1 MAADDGMDGAPKPR
15 GRRLDVVYGLIGT
28 GLQVGTGVIMLP
40 AVAATLSPSHLTFW
54 YIFLTI
60 QTLALLIEFGFT
72 PTLSRN
78 FTYVLHGA
86 RELQTEGV
94 PSGGRG
100 PVDTVLLANLLRA
113 SRRLYFAMALI
124 VLALLGLGG
133 TAYLYALMRTTNDIA
148 WIWPGWAV
156 FIVALAL
163 QTAFSWQSC
172 VTHGADRMRKVYQVF
187 TVARLTQVILS
198 LVGLYYFPTV
208 LTLAAAYAVSV
219 LVGIVHARLV
229 IRDILKRAAAT
240 PGDGPTAAAILRTIT
255 PTAAKLGWVTVGEFF
270 TNRFS
275 LLAVSL
281 AIGAAAAAEYAIAM
295 QAMMVLLAVSQIGT
309 SLSVPRLA
317 AARLAGDRDALRELY
332 AFCIVASVTLLGT
345 GSIAFMLLGEPILR
359 WIGSET
365 MLPPLPVLVLLGLT
379 FTVAVNAHTAMNV
392 ITTGNRVPHLRAVL
406 LTGAATTLGVIAV
419 ALTKGSLLAFV
430 AVQGVTQ
437 LAFNF
442 WRWPVFAF
450 RETGLSPGAL
460 WRSAIA
466 GGRRVVLGH
475 A

>member
-1 MAADDGMDGAPKPR
+1 MAADDGIDHAPKPR

-40 AVAATLSPSHLTFW
+40 AVAATLSPSQLTFW
-54 YIFLTI
+54 YVFLTI
-60 QTLALLIEFGFT
+60 QTLAFLIEFGFT

-113 SRRLYFAMALI
+113 SGRLYSFMAII
-124 VLALLGLGG
+124 VITLLGIGG
-133 TAYLYALMRTTNDIA
+133 SIYLAALMRTTNDIA
-148 WIWPGWAV
+148 GIWPAWAV
-156 FIVALAL
+156 FIAALTL
-163 QTAFSWQSC
+163 HTNFSWQGC
-172 VTHGADRMRKVYQVF
+172 VLHGADRMRQVYQVF
-187 TVARLTQVILS
+187 TVARMTQVVLS
-198 LVGLYYFPTV
+198 LVGLYYLPSV
-208 LTLAAAYAVSV
+208 LTLAGAYAISV
-219 LVGIVHARLV
+219 VVGIVHSRLV
-229 IRDILKRAAAT
+229 IRDVLKRAAST
-240 PGDGPTAAAILRTIT
+240 PGDDRAAANILRTIT
-255 PTAAKLGWVTVGEFF
+255 PTAAKLGWVTIGEFF
-270 TNRFS
+270 TNRFA

-281 AIGAAAAAEYAIAM
+281 AVGAAGAAEFAIAM
-295 QAMMVLLAVSQIGT
+295 QAMMVLLVVSQIGT

-317 AARLAGDRDALRELY
+317 AARLADDKDALRDIY

-345 GSIAFMLLGEPILR
+345 GSLAFILVGEPILHF
-359 WIGSET
+359 IGSET
-365 MLPPLPVLVLLGLT
+365 MLPPAPVLALLGII

-392 ITTGNRVPHLRAVL
+392 ITTGNRVPHLRATL
-406 LTGAATTLGVIAV
+406 LTGAATTIGVIIV
-419 ALTKGSLLAFV
+419 ALTSKDLLAFV

-450 RETGLSPGAL
+450 RETGLSLGAL
-460 WRSAIA
+460 PRSAIA